1 VPRARP
7 APRRQPDLPSHTA
20 SSDEGRDPG
29 VLSRL
34 YENRF
39 SAADAKRKDAIWRV
53 ISNHLQRYV
62 DPTQPVL
69 DIGCDRGDLI
79 RHIKATERWGTD
91 LRDVS
96 QSLGATIRF
105 VQCNGLDVAGALP
118 SEYFGTVFMSNYLE
132 HLTSADAVLDQLA
145 AAYAVTRSGGR
156 VVILQPNIRL
166 VHEAY
171 WDFLDH
177 RVAMTERSL
186 SEACEAAGYR
196 TERLVVRFLP
206 YTTKSRLPQSDWLV
220 RAYLGFAPARWFLGK
235 QTLYVGVKQEVRH
248 Q

>member
-1 VPRARP
+1 MASPYQDR
-7 APRRQPDLPSHTA
+7 DL
-20 SSDEGRDPG
+20 E
-29 VLSRL
+29 VLSKL
-34 YENRF
+34 YGNRF
-39 SAADAKRKDAIWRV
+39 SEADAKRKDAIWRV
-53 ISNHLQRYV
+53 ISKHLQRYV

-69 DIGCDRGDLI
+69 DIGCDRGDFI
-79 RHIKATERWGTD
+79 RHINADEKWGTD

-96 QSLGATIRF
+96 LSLGGSIRF
-105 VQCNGLDVAGALP
+105 VQSNGLDVADALP

-132 HLTSADAVLDQLA
+132 HLASADAVLDQLV
-145 AAYAVTRSGGR
+145 AAYAVTRPGGR

-177 RVAMTERSL
+177 RVAMTEKNLR
-186 SEACEAAGYR
+186 EACEAAGYR
-196 TERLVVRFLP
+196 SERIVVRFLP

-220 RAYLGFAPARWFLGK
+220 RAYLSFAPARWLLGK
-235 QTLYVGVKQEVRH
+235 QTLYVGVKQEAPN